1 MPHPVDEHVG
11 ARLRQL
17 RKSIKLSQS
26 ALAERLGLTFQQVQ
40 KYERGTN
47 RVSASKLHE
56 AALVLNVSVSDF
68 FEGLPGSGPTGES
81 RVIAMDAASESDL
94 QRLIRIYEGVPA
106 EERRRLID
114 VVEAVARPAAR

>member
-26 ALAERLGLTFQQVQ
+26 ALAEQLGLTFQQVQ

-47 RVSASKLHE
+47 RISASKLHE
-56 AALVLNVSVSDF
+56 AAMVLNVPIAAF
-68 FEGLPGSGPTGES
+68 FDGLPAGAPAGES
-81 RVIAMDAASESDL
+81 ASVDPAGESDL
-94 QRLIRIYEGVPA
+94 QRLIRLYEITPA
-106 EERRRLID
+106 ADRRRLID
-114 VVEAVARPAAR
+114 VVEAMARR

>member
-11 ARLRQL
+11 ARLRHL

-47 RVSASKLHE
+47 RISASKLHE
-56 AALVLNVSVSDF
+56 AAMVLNVAISDF
-68 FEGLPGSGPTGES
+68 FEGLPTGAPVGEA
-81 RVIAMDAASESDL
+81 RAVTMDAASDSDL
-94 QRLIRIYEGVPA
+94 QRLIRLYETTSPT
-106 EERRRLID
+106 ERRRMID
-114 VVEAVARPAAR
+114 VVEAMARPSR